1 MIAAGPA
8 AGRTIGYWYH
18 HQVSDEKFIT
28 REEDE
33 ARVRVVRY
41 NWLERDDMWNGER
54 LNSFTMSAS
63 LPVHKVGRV
72 SVVPSGTLVDVVD
85 AVVGDGSGNV
95 VPA

>member
-1 MIAAGPA
+1 
-8 AGRTIGYWYH
+8 
-18 HQVSDEKFIT
+18 
-28 REEDE
+28 
-33 ARVRVVRY
+33 
-41 NWLERDDMWNGER
+41 
-54 LNSFTMSAS
+54 MSAS

>member
-1 MIAAGPA
+1 
-8 AGRTIGYWYH
+8 
-18 HQVSDEKFIT
+18 
-28 REEDE
+28 
-33 ARVRVVRY
+33 
-41 NWLERDDMWNGER
+41 MWNGER